1 MVYKRGNKNKLNQTE
16 VGLIPEEW
24 KVKSLKDVADVL
36 TGFPF
41 KGEDYSLNDG
51 ILVVRGENLSDR
63 KFKWDIPKRWRFFN
77 DSIKKYLLKDNLAVV
92 SMDGNV
98 GVNKAITKENDLPL
112 LLAQRVAA
120 IIAKNGECQDFI
132 NQVIMSPR
140 FLKYCNQIK
149 TGTTIS
155 HISKGQIESFII
167 PYPNN
172 IKEQKAIAK
181 ILSDLDSKIE
191 LNEKMNKT
199 LEGIAQAIFKHWF
212 IDFEF
217 PNEEGKPYK
226 SSGGEM
232 VDSELGMIPSNWTI
246 KKLDDI
252 ANFLNGLP
260 LQKYPAI
267 SGERYFPVIKIK
279 EMNSGIST
287 SSDKASCDIPPEYI
301 VANGDILFAWSGSLG
316 VTIWCNGMGA
326 LNQHLF
332 KVSSTEYPKWFYYQ
346 WLLHYLPDF
355 IEIAKYKATTMGHIQ
370 RQHLSKSLVA
380 VPDSNTFKMMN
391 TIFNPIINRIINL
404 RVEKDVLAKTR
415 DIILPKLMTG
425 KIRVSLEDKND
436 KQNE

>member
-1 MVYKRGNKNKLNQTE
+1 MDNYSGKIEKLNIWE
-16 VGLIPEEW
+16 
-24 KVKSLKDVADVL
+24 KVKIKEVCSHIFSGGTPNTNKREYWGGPIPWLSS
-36 TGFPF
+36 
-41 KGEDYSLNDG
+41 GETRSRFIKETKNSITELGVQNSSTRLARAG
-51 ILVVRGENLSDR
+51 SSVIASAGQGHTRGQVS
-63 KFKWDIPKRWRFFN
+63 
-77 DSIKKYLLKDNLAVV
+77 YLLID
-92 SMDGNV
+92 
-98 GVNKAITKENDLPL
+98 TY
-112 LLAQRVAA
+112 
-120 IIAKNGECQDFI
+120 I
-132 NQVIMSPR
+132 NQSVIALFPMEDKLDSK
-140 FLKYCNQIK
+140 FLFYALAMKYERLRQISDDHSIR
-149 TGTTIS
+149 GSLTTKILGEEYIQLPS
-155 HISKGQIESFII
+155 IQ
-167 PYPNN
+167 
-172 IKEQKAIAK
+172 EQKAIAK

-191 LNEKMNKT
+191 LTEKMNKT

-326 LNQHLF
+326 LHQHVF

>member
-1 MVYKRGNKNKLNQTE
+1 MAHKYDEMYHLEKS
-16 VGLIPEEW
+16 IPDYW
-24 KVKSLKDVADVL
+24 ALKKLKDLAFLVTDRIDVSKVSLENYVSTENMLPNKSGIEKAIKMPRYGSVTRFESRDILLSNIRPYFKKIWLAKFNGGCSNDVL
-36 TGFPF
+36 VI
-41 KGEDYSLNDG
+41 KAKNDVSHSF
-51 ILVVRGENLSDR
+51 LYYCLQQD
-63 KFKWDIPKRWRFFN
+63 PFFN
-77 DSIKKYLLKDNLAVV
+77 YVTS
-92 SMDGNV
+92 S
-98 GVNKAITKENDLPL
+98 
-112 LLAQRVAA
+112 
-120 IIAKNGECQDFI
+120 
-132 NQVIMSPR
+132 
-140 FLKYCNQIK
+140 
-149 TGTTIS
+149 
-155 HISKGQIESFII
+155 SKGTKMPRGDKVAIFSFEF
-167 PYPNN
+167 PVPPLD
-172 IKEQKAIAK
+172 EQKAIAK

-199 LEGIAQAIFKHWF
+199 LETIAQAIFKHWF